1 MEVFVKFLKF
11 VQYYYFYIILT
22 FIHIIILFFEYTK
35 DHLSKLLKKDTSD
48 TIHHTNIRVL
58 ATEAYELLQELC
70 IPLKNEI
77 FGERNNN
84 YSLHNA
90 LTR

>member
-1 MEVFVKFLKF
+1 M
-11 VQYYYFYIILT
+11 T
-22 FIHIIILFFEYTK
+22 SH
-35 DHLSKLLKKDTSD
+35 HLSKLLEKDTSD
-48 TIHHTNIRVL
+48 TMHHTNIRIL